1 MIAIWANVSTNRR
14 KWLTTDVFGSL
25 FLVFGGFL
33 FMDQNLALELFGYLG
48 TALVLLSFIMTNIKW
63 LRVVNMA
70 GGIISLIYALCINT
84 MPVVVLNASVTVI
97 NAFQL
102 IRIIVN
108 EKNAAVSNLEN
119 DGAYIQI
126 DKVKEEQI

>member
-1 MIAIWANVSTNRR
+1 
-14 KWLTTDVFGSL
+14 
-25 FLVFGGFL
+25 
-33 FMDQNLALELFGYLG
+33 MDQNLALELFGYLG

-70 GGIISLIYALCINT
+70 GGIISLIYALCVNT
-84 MPVVVLNASVTVI
+84 MPVVVLNASLIVI

-126 DKVKEEQI
+126 DKVKEEQV